1 MPATCASRPGAR
13 VSTSIEPAATRRP
26 LACAAVRIPKA
37 IYEQLLEHARED
49 APNECCGLI
58 GGTVDEAR
66 TLYRASNAEAS
77 PFRYRLDPQDQFR
90 IMSEIDEC
98 GEELAA
104 IYHSH
109 TKSSAY
115 PSQTDINLALV
126 EQGEGADAERIQLF
140 PGTIY
145 LIASLAE
152 GEEPL
157 RGFDIAGDGVREV
170 ELELE

>member
-1 MPATCASRPGAR
+1 M
-13 VSTSIEPAATRRP
+13 
-26 LACAAVRIPKA
+26 RIPGE
-37 IYEQLLEHARED
+37 IYEELLAHARED

-58 GGTVDEAR
+58 GGAEGEAR
-66 TLYRASNAEAS
+66 TLYRARNAEAS
-77 PFRYRLDPQDQFR
+77 PLRYRLDPQDQFR
-90 IMSEIDEC
+90 IMSELEDR

-109 TKSSAY
+109 TKSAAY
-115 PSQTDINLALV
+115 PSQTDINLALA
-126 EQGEGADAERIQLF
+126 EAGGERVQLF

-157 RGFDIAGDGVREV
+157 RGFDIDADGVREI
-170 ELELE
+170 ELELG